1 MKQARKREE
10 RKKEERKTRGFRE
23 IPEFSNA
30 LLLPAVSDPI

>member
-10 RKKEERKTRGFRE
+10 IKSGLRG

-30 LLLPAVSDPI
+30 LLLPVVSDPI

>member
-10 RKKEERKTRGFRE
+10 RKTGLRG

-30 LLLPAVSDPI
+30 LPQSVVSDPI